1 MVLGLEFEGSKLQCR
16 PHEGRLRTVERTYH
30 AEDAD
35 FRLAPEVAKRSACR
49 DQECFRATL
58 TLWPRKP
65 QFVPRAATKFE
76 KF

>member
-30 AEDAD
+30 D
-35 FRLAPEVAKRSACR
+35 RLAPEVAKRSACR